1 MEGNCGMKY
10 QVGELV
16 ALLDISDQFKE
27 PTYHLGY
34 IESVR
39 PPGDYFVYFFHMEK
53 TIWYSEHFVDAFKQ
67 TLKDMVIK

>member
-1 MEGNCGMKY
+1 MKH
-10 QVGELV
+10 QVGDLV
-16 ALLDISDQFKE
+16 VLWDVSNRLKG
-27 PTYHLGY
+27 PKYHLGY

>member
-1 MEGNCGMKY
+1 MKY

-16 ALLDISDQFKE
+16 ALLDISNQLKG
-27 PTYHLGY
+27 PKYQLGY

-53 TIWYSEHFVDAFKQ
+53 TIWYSEHYIDTFKEI
-67 TLKDMVIK
+67 LKDMVNK